1 MQLTERRKGNEHYQ
15 ARRFADALHHYDRA
29 RSIVEYV
36 QGMSASDQD
45 ELNRN
50 RVAVYL
56 NIAALCMATQDYCRA
71 VHWCGE
77 ALQLEP
83 LNFRGLLRR
92 AKANLLSHEYEV
104 N

>member
-1 MQLTERRKGNEHYQ
+1 M
-15 ARRFADALHHYDRA
+15 HHYDRA

-36 QGMSASDQD
+36 QGVSASDQM

-77 ALQLEP
+77 ALELEP
-83 LNFRGLLRR
+83 HNIKGLLRR
-92 AKANLLSHEYEV
+92 AKANLHSHEYEV
-104 N
+104 IQLLLFVRTALKPAIM